1 MACAVL
7 QTGEHAGWSPALAMN
22 EKLDSMF
29 SKWASGAYQHFV
41 SLVAKSREREIDYI
55 KSIAGGRVWLAPKAL
70 EIGLIDNI
78 GGITEAIDF
87 AAKIAQLDDY
97 SVDYV
102 VPEVSPLIAILGQ
115 LPINIIKHEDNFWSS
130 FAKRFEAAM
139 GDLNTFSSPKATV
152 TCSQCLI
159 EIL

>member
-1 MACAVL
+1 MKKYFFIIFL
-7 QTGEHAGWSPALAMN
+7 LSS
-22 EKLDSMF
+22 SMLF
-29 SKWASGAYQHFV
+29 CDPGDHTIQGSHTLTQQS
-41 SLVAKSREREIDYI
+41 DM
-55 KSIAGGRVWLAPKAL
+55 
-70 EIGLIDNI
+70 
-78 GGITEAIDF
+78 GITEAIDF

-102 VPEVSPLIAILGQ
+102 VPEVSPLIAILEQ